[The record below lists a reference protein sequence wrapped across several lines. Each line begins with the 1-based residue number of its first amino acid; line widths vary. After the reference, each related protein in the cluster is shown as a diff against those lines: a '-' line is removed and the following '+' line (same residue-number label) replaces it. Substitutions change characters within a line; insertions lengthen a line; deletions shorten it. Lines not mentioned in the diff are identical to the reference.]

1 MVQAEIIFVSK
12 GQPYDASVTAE
23 VKMFNEYY
31 GGNMSSP
38 VFQEL
43 RERRG
48 LAYAASA
55 GYNQAYRK
63 SDNDY
68 MFAYIGTQA
77 DKQEESMKAMMELMQ
92 NFPRSESGFNIARNS
107 LISQMSTQRIIRENI
122 LFSYEDA
129 GKLGLKEDIRR
140 QVYDA
145 IQGLTIEDIASFHN
159 RMVTNKNFNIVVIG
173 DRNRLNLRALSQYG
187 TLQELTTDELFGF
200 NKSVRK

>member
-1 MVQAEIIFVSK
+1 
-12 GQPYDASVTAE
+12 
-23 VKMFNEYY
+23 MFNEYF

-55 GYNQAYRK
+55 GYNQASRK
-63 SDNDY
+63 RDNDY
-68 MFAYIGTQA
+68 LFAYIGTQA
-77 DKQEESMKAMMELMQ
+77 DKQEESMNAMMELMQ
-92 NFPRSESGFNIARNS
+92 NFPRSESGFDVARNS
-107 LISQMSTQRIIRENI
+107 LISQMSTQRINKESI

-129 GKLGLKEDIRR
+129 GKLGLKEDIRK

-173 DRNRLNLRALSQYG
+173 DRNRLNFRALSKYG
-187 TLQELTTDELFGF
+187 PVRELTTDELFGF
-200 NKSVRK
+200 NKSGK